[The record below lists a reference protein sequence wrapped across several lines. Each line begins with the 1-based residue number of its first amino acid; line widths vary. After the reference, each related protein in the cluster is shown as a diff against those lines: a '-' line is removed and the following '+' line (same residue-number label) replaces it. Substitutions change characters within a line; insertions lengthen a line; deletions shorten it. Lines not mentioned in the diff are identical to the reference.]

1 MPNIGVTLPNAAPPD
16 PAAEAARFET
26 VSRQL
31 DPGGV
36 LYGYVSVD
44 GDLTAIGGYV
54 NSFKDELRKVER
66 GVPPVNVPALLK
78 ITGLDAVS
86 AVGFSSKSI
95 GDGFRNKSFVHAP
108 KGRKPMTRA
117 AK

>member
-1 MPNIGVTLPNAAPPD
+1 MSFVSLLGLSEILLFLVPLLGVAPPIGVTLPNAAPPD

-44 GDLTAIGGYV
+44 GDLTAIGDYV
-54 NSFKDELRKVER
+54 NSFYDELRKV
-66 GVPPVNVPALLK
+66 GSDVPTINVPALL
-78 ITGLDAVS
+78 
-86 AVGFSSKSI
+86 
-95 GDGFRNKSFVHAP
+95 
-108 KGRKPMTRA
+108 
-117 AK
+117 